1 MQFDNSHEFFVI
13 NGSAPRNFTYRSIAS
28 LVCSSPMFIPGQAVA
43 AIFQLSDEESME
55 GQNGKELHCN
65 GRNP

>member
-1 MQFDNSHEFFVI
+1 
-13 NGSAPRNFTYRSIAS
+13 
-28 LVCSSPMFIPGQAVA
+28 MFIPGQDAA
-43 AIFQLSDEESME
+43 AISQLSDEESME